1 MNLNINIII
10 KSFLAISFTFL
21 IVIGLIRISNN
32 LFYVES
38 INPPSKDELFA
49 NIDFIDE
56 TYFSE
61 KSKPNNEINI
71 THTVLGRD
79 KLDKK
84 LERQL
89 RFVNHF
95 KSIIT
100 AKELDEK
107 ISEEETALNFLL
119 SGKSHRI
126 LNTDELED
134 NILIAEKKLNLLK
147 AIRLSYGDIGT
158 SEIASITETTTVDVV
173 VTEKPKLTFEEL
185 LAAASIDAGKKVSSK
200 CTACHGFNSG
210 GGNRIGPNLWAILG
224 KAKAEAAGFNY
235 SDALKGLGGVW
246 SVEDMNLW
254 LKSPKKY
261 APGNSMAFVGLR
273 KDKDRANLIAYLNSM
288 SDSPVSLTNLK

>member
-1 MNLNINIII
+1 MNLNINTII
-10 KSFLAISFTFL
+10 KCFIAISITL
-21 IVIGLIRISNN
+21 LLVIGIVRISDN

-56 TYFSE
+56 SYFSQ

-71 THTVLGRD
+71 SHTVLGRD
-79 KLDKK
+79 NLEKK

-95 KSIIT
+95 KTIIT
-100 AKELDEK
+100 AQELDKK
-107 ISEEETALNFLL
+107 ISEEQTALNFLL

-134 NILIAEKKLNLLK
+134 KILIAEKKLNLLK
-147 AIRLSYGDIGT
+147 TIRLSYGDIGI
-158 SEIASITETTTVDVV
+158 SEIPSTTETTTADVIV
-173 VTEKPKLTFEEL
+173 PEKPKLTFEEL
-185 LAAASIDAGKKVSSK
+185 LAIASIDAGKKVSSK

-224 KAKAEAAGFNY
+224 KAKAEATGFNY
-235 SDALKGLGGVW
+235 SDALKELGGIW
-246 SVEDMNLW
+246 SIDDMNLW

-288 SDSPVSLTNLK
+288 SDSPVALTNSK

>member
-10 KSFLAISFTFL
+10 KSFIAISFTFL
-21 IVIGLIRISNN
+21 IVIGLIRIGNN

-79 KLDKK
+79 KLEKK
-84 LERQL
+84 LERQI

-158 SEIASITETTTVDVV
+158 SEIASITETTTVDAVV
-173 VTEKPKLTFEEL
+173 PEKPKLTFEEL

>member
-10 KSFLAISFTFL
+10 KSFIAISFTFL
-21 IVIGLIRISNN
+21 IVVGLIRIGNN

-79 KLDKK
+79 KLEKK

-89 RFVNHF
+89 KFVNDF

-100 AKELDEK
+100 AQELDEK

-173 VTEKPKLTFEEL
+173 VPEKPKLTFEEL

>member
-10 KSFLAISFTFL
+10 KGFMAISFTFL
-21 IVIGLIRISNN
+21 LVFGLIRIGDN

-79 KLDKK
+79 TIEKK

-95 KSIIT
+95 KSIIS
-100 AKELDEK
+100 AQELDEK
-107 ISEEETALNFLL
+107 INEEQTALNMLI

-134 NILIAEKKLNLLK
+134 KILIAEKKLNLLK
-147 AIRLSYGDIGT
+147 AIRLSYGDVGT
-158 SEIASITETTTVDVV
+158 SEIASITETTTVEVV
-173 VTEKPKLTFEEL
+173 VPEKPKLTFEEL
-185 LAAASIDAGKKVSSK
+185 LATASIDAGKKVSSK

-224 KAKAEAAGFNY
+224 KAKAEATGFNY

-246 SVEDMNLW
+246 SVDDMNLW

-273 KDKDRANLIAYLNSM
+273 KDKDRANLLAYLNSM
-288 SDSPVSLTNLK
+288 SDSPIELTRSN

>member
-10 KSFLAISFTFL
+10 KSFIAISFTFF
-21 IVIGLIRISNN
+21 IVIGLIRIGNN

-38 INPPSKDELFA
+38 INPPSKDQLFA
-49 NIDFIDE
+49 NIGFIDE

-79 KLDKK
+79 KIEKK

-95 KSIIT
+95 KSVIT
-100 AKELDEK
+100 AQELDEK
-107 ISEEETALNFLL
+107 ISEEQSALNILI

-134 NILIAEKKLNLLK
+134 KILIVEKKLNLLK

-158 SEIASITETTTVDVV
+158 SEIASVTETKTVEVV
-173 VTEKPKLTFEEL
+173 VPEKPKLTFEEL

-224 KAKAEAAGFNY
+224 KAKAEATGFNY

-246 SVEDMNLW
+246 SVDDMNLW

-273 KDKDRANLIAYLNSM
+273 KDKDRANLLAYLNSM
-288 SDSPVSLTNLK
+288 SDSPIELTRSN

>member
-10 KSFLAISFTFL
+10 KSFIAISFTFL

-79 KLDKK
+79 KLEKK

-158 SEIASITETTTVDVV
+158 SEIASITETTTVDAVV
-173 VTEKPKLTFEEL
+173 PEKPKLTFEEL

>member
-10 KSFLAISFTFL
+10 KSFIAISFTFL
-21 IVIGLIRISNN
+21 VVIGLIRIGNN

-79 KLDKK
+79 KLEKK

-134 NILIAEKKLNLLK
+134 NILIAEKKLNN
-147 AIRLSYGDIGT
+147 I
-158 SEIASITETTTVDVV
+158 ITNI
-173 VTEKPKLTFEEL
+173 TF
-185 LAAASIDAGKKVSSK
+185 
-200 CTACHGFNSG
+200 FQ
-210 GGNRIGPNLWAILG
+210 
-224 KAKAEAAGFNY
+224 F
-235 SDALKGLGGVW
+235 
-246 SVEDMNLW
+246 
-254 LKSPKKY
+254 
-261 APGNSMAFVGLR
+261 
-273 KDKDRANLIAYLNSM
+273 
-288 SDSPVSLTNLK
+288 

>member
-10 KSFLAISFTFL
+10 KGFMAISFTFL
-21 IVIGLIRISNN
+21 LVFGLIRIGDN

-79 KLDKK
+79 TIEKK

-100 AKELDEK
+100 AQELDEK
-107 ISEEETALNFLL
+107 INEEQTALNMLI

-134 NILIAEKKLNLLK
+134 KILIAEKKLNLLK

-158 SEIASITETTTVDVV
+158 SEIASVTETKTVEVV
-173 VTEKPKLTFEEL
+173 VPEKPKLTFEEL

-224 KAKAEAAGFNY
+224 KAKAEATGFNY

-246 SVEDMNLW
+246 SVDDMNLW

-273 KDKDRANLIAYLNSM
+273 KDKDRANLLAYLNSM
-288 SDSPVSLTNLK
+288 SDSPIELTRSN

>member
-10 KSFLAISFTFL
+10 KSFIAISFTFL
-21 IVIGLIRISNN
+21 VVIGLIRIGNN

-79 KLDKK
+79 KLGKK

-173 VTEKPKLTFEEL
+173 VPEKPKLTFEEL

>member
-10 KSFLAISFTFL
+10 KSFIAISFTFL
-21 IVIGLIRISNN
+21 IVIGLIRIGNN

-79 KLDKK
+79 KLEKK
-84 LERQL
+84 LERQI

-173 VTEKPKLTFEEL
+173 VPEKPKLTFEEL

>member
-10 KSFLAISFTFL
+10 KSFIAISFTFL
-21 IVIGLIRISNN
+21 IVVGLIRIGNN

-79 KLDKK
+79 KLEKK

-100 AKELDEK
+100 AQELDEK
-107 ISEEETALNFLL
+107 INEEETALNILI

-173 VTEKPKLTFEEL
+173 VPEKPKLTFEEL

-273 KDKDRANLIAYLNSM
+273 KDKDRANLLAYLNSM
-288 SDSPVSLTNLK
+288 SDSPIELTGSN

>member
-10 KSFLAISFTFL
+10 KSFIAISFTFL
-21 IVIGLIRISNN
+21 VVIGLIRIGNN

-79 KLDKK
+79 KLEKK

-173 VTEKPKLTFEEL
+173 VPEKPKLTFEEL

>member
-10 KSFLAISFTFL
+10 KSFIAISFTFL
-21 IVIGLIRISNN
+21 IVIGLIRIGNN

-79 KLDKK
+79 KLEKK

-158 SEIASITETTTVDVV
+158 SEIASITETTTVDAVV
-173 VTEKPKLTFEEL
+173 PEKPKLTFEEL

>member
-10 KSFLAISFTFL
+10 KSFIAISFTFL
-21 IVIGLIRISNN
+21 IVVGLIRIGNN

-79 KLDKK
+79 KLEKK
-84 LERQL
+84 LERQI

-173 VTEKPKLTFEEL
+173 VPEKPKLTFEEL

>member
-10 KSFLAISFTFL
+10 KSFIAISFTFL
-21 IVIGLIRISNN
+21 IVIGLIRIGNN

-61 KSKPNNEINI
+61 KLKPNNEINI

-79 KLDKK
+79 KLEKK

-158 SEIASITETTTVDVV
+158 SEIASITETTTVDAVV
-173 VTEKPKLTFEEL
+173 PEKPKLTFEEL

>member
-10 KSFLAISFTFL
+10 KSFIAISFTFL
-21 IVIGLIRISNN
+21 IVIGLIRIGNN

-79 KLDKK
+79 KLEKK

-173 VTEKPKLTFEEL
+173 VPEKPKLTFEEL